1 MANIRP
7 FRGIRYDQARV
18 PDLSQVVTQPYDR
31 ITDELQRRYHE
42 QHINSF
48 VRLVKNRAT
57 RDDTAA
63 DNVYVRANSLYR
75 SWLDEGLLV
84 QDESPAVYVYHQ
96 TFSYPAG
103 RELTRKAFVAALELA
118 PFETGVVLPH
128 EHTLNG
134 PKADRLRLLRATAV
148 NLEPV
153 FLLYPD
159 PQNQINTILDAAI
172 AGQPPTAE
180 VRDLH
185 EHEVRQRL
193 WVVTDPAVIGEVRS
207 QVALARRLIIA
218 DGHHRYQARL
228 AYREEMRA
236 AHPDSPS
243 DAPHNFTITALVNMD
258 DPSLTILPTH
268 RLVHSCGAM
277 SVADLLDAAAE
288 YFHIDQMPDRASL
301 LAALPVTGCRRHAIG
316 LATSDQ
322 QFLWTLKDVRAM
334 DELAPDHVP
343 AWRDL
348 DVSILQ
354 KLVFEKLLGL
364 IQDSIDRQENL
375 RYLRDP
381 MPGYRALD
389 NGDAQ
394 FLFLLNPTRV
404 AQVRACA
411 EAGEMMPQKS
421 TDFYPKMISGLVAM
435 AVR

>member
-1 MANIRP
+1 MASIRP
-7 FRGIRYDQARV
+7 FRGIRYDQAQV

-42 QHINSF
+42 QHANSF
-48 VRLVKNRAT
+48 VRLVKNQVT
-57 RDDTAA
+57 GHDTAA

-75 SWLDEGLLV
+75 SWLDEGVLV
-84 QDESPAVYVYHQ
+84 QDESPALYIYHQ

-134 PKADRLRLLRATAV
+134 PKADRLRLLRATGV

-172 AGQPPTAE
+172 AGQSPTAE
-180 VRDLH
+180 MRDLH

-193 WVVTDPAVIGEVRS
+193 WIVTDASVIGEVTS
-207 QVALARRLIIA
+207 QIALARRLIIA
-218 DGHHRYQARL
+218 DGHHRYEARL
-228 AYREEMRA
+228 TYREEMRA
-236 AHPDSPS
+236 AHPDLPS
-243 DAPHNFTITALVNMD
+243 DAPHNFTIAALASLD

-268 RLVHSCGAM
+268 RLVHSYPAM
-277 SVADLLDAAAE
+277 TTAHLVGAAAE
-288 YFHIDQMPDRASL
+288 HFEIGSMPSR
-301 LAALPVTGCRRHAIG
+301 AALTVALRATGRRRHAIG

-322 QFLWTLKDVRAM
+322 QFLWTLKDVRAV
-334 DELAPDHVP
+334 DEMAPDHVP

-354 KLVFEKLLGL
+354 ELVFKRLMGL
-364 IQDSIDRQENL
+364 TQDSINRQENL

-394 FLFLLNPTRV
+394 FLFLLNPTRI